1 VTDPSGSQ
9 LFRGG
14 RPPRTAD
21 ARIGVERLGTTSI
34 ATDLLRGA
42 GVTVAISAVSII
54 GGVPLGL
61 LLALGRTGKSRIVRA
76 QCATYASFVRAVP
89 VVTFVMLIFF
99 GLPALGF
106 SLEPLPAAVI
116 ALTLNT
122 TAFNS
127 EIWRAAI
134 VDFPQGQLEAAKAFG
149 MTRLVAFRR
158 IVFPQIW
165 RASLP
170 ALVNEMTLLIKASP
184 AIAIIG
190 IVDLTRK
197 ARQIAATTYEP
208 LPPFLAAPV
217 IYGGALLLLV
227 IAARALERRL
237 RVRLGRL

>member
-1 VTDPSGSQ
+1 M
-9 LFRGG
+9 L
-14 RPPRTAD
+14 TA
-21 ARIGVERLGTTSI
+21 AMLL
-34 ATDLLRGA
+34 DLLT
-42 GVTVAISAVSII
+42 GVATTVATSGLAIAA
-54 GGVPLGL
+54 GVPLGL
-61 LLALGRTGKSRIVRA
+61 LLALGRCAKTRVLSVACAVYTSLVRA
-76 QCATYASFVRAVP
+76 AP

-99 GLPALGF
+99 GLPALGL
-106 SLEPLPAAVI
+106 SLDPLPAAVL

-134 VDFPQGQLEAAKAFG
+134 VDFPRGQREAARAFG
-149 MTRLVAFRR
+149 LTGALAFRR

-190 IVDLTRK
+190 VVDLTRK

-208 LPPFLAAPV
+208 LPPFLAATM
-217 IYGGALLLLV
+217 IYGVVLLLLV
-227 IAARALERRL
+227 IAARTLERRL